1 MVSQVIGQVGVVRRQ
16 KQKVKVKPRQKQRMR
31 DHHQVRNQV
40 CPKISKISD
49 KIFFAQV
56 WHCLRP
62 RPRRSMWKEQRE
74 SSDPSP
80 FRFSSEYYFCLSKKS
95 KRKTKV
101 WKPILLCE
109 YCESQSSELKFF
121 SLARAWNPS
130 TARASTTTLQM
141 ERTS

>member
-1 MVSQVIGQVGVVRRQ
+1 MASQVIGQVGVVRRQ
-16 KQKVKVKPRQKQRMR
+16 KQKVKVKQRRKQRMR

-80 FRFSSEYYFCLSKKS
+80 FRFHQNIIS
-95 KRKTKV
+95 V
-101 WKPILLCE
+101 
-109 YCESQSSELKFF
+109 SQSHKEKERSSELKFF